1 MKTRVF
7 TYLAA
12 VVMLF
17 ASTGLAWAFTETDSN
32 NFFGTG
38 AGESFSGGDYNTY
51 IGAYAGFSNSDG
63 NGNTFLGA
71 GAGYS
76 STGSGNVFIGYAA
89 GADDQD
95 SSNTLYIDNCYGGEN
110 FCNLPLIYGEFDNRL
125 VAITGEGLANPT
137 LAIGGASDNATT
149 KPTLLF
155 MRARGTH
162 DAPTAIQNGDWLG
175 QFSLNGY
182 NGGPDGF
189 EGARR
194 VFQVEA
200 TENWTTTAGGYR
212 LVFYTRNNGTVGAPT
227 ARLTVNHN
235 GYVGVGT
242 QSPAHLIQLSGGAY
256 SDGATWVNASSRE
269 YKENIKELTTEEAD
283 KTLAGLNPV
292 KYNYK
297 TDKEDKHVGFIA
309 EDVPDLVATRD
320 RKGLSPMDIVA
331 VLTKVVKG
339 QQKTIEE
346 QHAINEVLMKKLSK
360 LEAEVNSLKSK
371 DMTAQVVEQ

>member
-1 MKTRVF
+1 MKSRVS
-7 TYLAA
+7 TYLAV

-17 ASTGLAWAFTETDSN
+17 AGTGLAGAVTETISN
-32 NFFGTG
+32 NFFGTN
-38 AGESFSGGDYNTY
+38 AGTSLSDGDYNTY
-51 IGAYAGFSNSDG
+51 IGGS
-63 NGNTFLGA
+63 
-71 GAGYS
+71 AGYS
-76 STGSGNVFIGYAA
+76 TTTADGDTYIGYSAGYYGTGSGNVFLGYGA
-89 GADDQD
+89 GY
-95 SSNTLYIDNCYGGEN
+95 SETESNKLYIDNCYYTGGG
-110 FCNLPLIYGEFDNRL
+110 FCTLPLIYGEFDNRL
-125 VAITGEGLANPT
+125 VKITGEGLSTNPT
-137 LAIGGASDNATT
+137 LAIDGASDNATA
-149 KPTLLF
+149 KPALLF
-155 MRARGTH
+155 VRSRGTH
-162 DAPTAIQNGDWLG
+162 DAPAAVQNNDWLG
-175 QFSLNGY
+175 QFSINAY
-182 NGGPDGF
+182 NGSGF
-189 EGARR
+189 DGARR
-194 VFQVEA
+194 VFQIEA
-200 TENWTTTAGGYR
+200 AQNWTTTAGGYR

-256 SDGATWVNASSRE
+256 SDGATWVDASSRE